1 MRNRLFVTTAL
12 LLSAFAGSA
21 SAGEVIAEFSG
32 SRNKTTVTFE
42 TDGPW
47 LLEWRINS
55 DYVRQSSFELN
66 LINAETGLFDSRIL
80 QTKRLGNGLKLF
92 RQEGRW
98 RFEVSANFIDWYLT
112 VEQLTEAEAEQY
124 TPR

>member
-1 MRNRLFVTTAL
+1 MRNPLFVILTL
-12 LLSAFAGSA
+12 LLALVAGSA
-21 SAGEVIAEFSG
+21 SAGEVIAKFSG
-32 SRNKTTVTFE
+32 SRGKTTVAFE

-55 DYVRQSSFELN
+55 EYVRQSSFELN
-66 LINAETGLFDSRIL
+66 LINADTGLFDSRIL

-98 RFEVSANFIDWYLT
+98 RFEVSGNFTDWYLT